1 MSKKIHDSLAELVGH
16 TPLVR
21 LHGYEE
27 KLGLKAH
34 ILAKVEYF
42 NPIGSIKDRIV
53 LRIIEEAEKAG
64 KIKPGKTTLV
74 EYTSGNTGIAV
85 SAIGAIKG
93 YKVRIYLQDGVS
105 HERLLVMKAFG
116 ADVTKISEVP
126 ELQDALAATNNDFV
140 AATNIL
146 KQHIRDRQAAGDDI
160 YFVDQMINPLNPVA
174 HHDSTGKE
182 IWEDTEGD
190 VAAVVASVGTAG
202 TIRGIADYIHE
213 QNGGKTKIFAVEP
226 AETDTKLT
234 GIHNFTDVP
243 AERIP
248 PSLKEDGGVTKKVF
262 DEVFVADTDGAFDAA
277 RTVAKTDGVLVGN
290 SSGAALW
297 GATIIAKREEFA
309 GKNIVVVFPDTGL
322 RYLSTTL
329 FGE

>member
-1 MSKKIHDSLAELVGH
+1 MAKKIHDSLTELVGH

-21 LHGYEE
+21 LQGFEK

-64 KIKPGKTTLV
+64 KIKPGKTTLI

-85 SAIGAIKG
+85 SAIGAMKG
-93 YKVRIYLQDGVS
+93 YQVRIYLQEGVS
-105 HERLLVMKAFG
+105 QERLQVMKAFG
-116 ADVTKISEVP
+116 ADVTKIGDVP
-126 ELQDALAATNNDFV
+126 ELQDALKATNNDFV
-140 AATNIL
+140 AATNLL

-174 HHDSTGKE
+174 HHDTTGKE

-190 VAAVVASVGTAG
+190 LAAVVASVGTAG

-213 QNGGKTKIFAVEP
+213 QTKSVKIFAVEP
-226 AETDTKLT
+226 GETDTKLT
-234 GIHNFTDVP
+234 GIHNFTEVP
-243 AERIP
+243 VERVP
-248 PSLKEDGGVTKKVF
+248 PSLKENNEITKKVF
-262 DEVFVADTDGAFDAA
+262 DEVFVADSDGAFEAA

-297 GATIIAKREEFA
+297 GAVKIAQREEFA
-309 GKNIVVVFPDTGL
+309 GKNIVVIFPDTGL
-322 RYLSTTL
+322 RYLSTKL
-329 FGE
+329 FEV

>member
-1 MSKKIHDSLAELVGH
+1 MAKKIHNSLTELVGH

-21 LHGYEE
+21 LSGYEK

-34 ILAKVEYF
+34 LLAKVEYF

-64 KIKPGKTTLV
+64 KIIPGKTTLI

-85 SAIGAIKG
+85 SAIGAMKG
-93 YKVRIYLQDGVS
+93 YKVQIYLQEGVS
-105 HERLLVMKAFG
+105 KERLQVMKAFG
-116 ADVTKISEVP
+116 ANVTKIGDVP
-126 ELQDALAATNNDFV
+126 ELQDALKATNNDFV

-146 KQHIRDRQAAGDDI
+146 KQHIRDRQAAGDSI
-160 YFVDQMINPLNPVA
+160 YFVDQMLNPLNPTA
-174 HHDSTGKE
+174 HHDTTGKE

-190 VAAVVASVGTAG
+190 LAAVVASVGTAG

-213 QNGGKTKIFAVEP
+213 QSSNVKIFAVEP
-226 AETDTKLT
+226 AADDTKLT

-248 PSLKEDGGVTKKVF
+248 PSLRENNVLSKKVF
-262 DEVFVADTDGAFDAA
+262 DEVFVADPNGAFEAA

-297 GATIIAKREEFA
+297 GATKIAQKEEFS

-329 FGE
+329 FED

>member
-1 MSKKIHDSLAELVGH
+1 MSKKIHDSLTELVGH

-21 LHGYEE
+21 LHGYEK

-34 ILAKVEYF
+34 LLAKVEYF

-53 LRIIEEAEKAG
+53 LRIIEEAEQTG
-64 KIKPGKTTLV
+64 KIIPGKTTLI

-85 SAIGAIKG
+85 SAIGSMKG
-93 YKVRIYLQDGVS
+93 YKVQIYLQEGVS
-105 HERLLVMKAFG
+105 HERLQIMRAFG
-116 ADVTKISEVP
+116 ANVTKIGDVP
-126 ELQDALAATNNDFV
+126 ELQDALKASNNDFV

-160 YFVDQMINPLNPVA
+160 YFVDQMINPLNSKA
-174 HHDSTGKE
+174 HHDTTGKE

-213 QNGGKTKIFAVEP
+213 QKASTKIFAVEP

-243 AERIP
+243 KERIP
-248 PSLKEDGGVTKKVF
+248 LNLRENDELSKNIF
-262 DEVFVADTDGAFDAA
+262 DEVFVADSDGAFEAA

-297 GATIIAKREEFA
+297 GAVKVAQREEYA
-309 GKNIVVVFPDTGL
+309 GKNIVVIFPDTGL

-329 FGE
+329 FEG

>member
-1 MSKKIHDSLAELVGH
+1 MAKKIHDSLTELVGH
-16 TPLVR
+16 TPLVH
-21 LHGYEE
+21 LQGFEK

-64 KIKPGKTTLV
+64 KIKPGKTTLI

-85 SAIGAIKG
+85 SAIGAMKG
-93 YKVRIYLQDGVS
+93 YQVRIYLQEGVS
-105 HERLLVMKAFG
+105 QERLQVMKAFG
-116 ADVTKISEVP
+116 ADVTKIGDVP
-126 ELQDALAATNNDFV
+126 ELQDALKATNNDFV
-140 AATNIL
+140 AATNLL

-174 HHDSTGKE
+174 HHDTTGKE

-190 VAAVVASVGTAG
+190 LAAVVASVGTAG

-213 QNGGKTKIFAVEP
+213 QTKSVKIFAVEP
-226 AETDTKLT
+226 GETDTKLT
-234 GIHNFTDVP
+234 GIHNFTEVP
-243 AERIP
+243 VERVP
-248 PSLKEDGGVTKKVF
+248 PSLKENNEITKKVF
-262 DEVFVADTDGAFDAA
+262 DEVFVADSDGAFEAA

-297 GATIIAKREEFA
+297 GAVKIAQREEFA
-309 GKNIVVVFPDTGL
+309 GKNIVVIFPDTGL
-322 RYLSTTL
+322 RYLSTKL
-329 FGE
+329 FEV

>member
-1 MSKKIHDSLAELVGH
+1 MAKKIHDSLTELVGH

-21 LHGYEE
+21 LHGYEK

-34 ILAKVEYF
+34 LLAKVEYF

-53 LRIIEEAEKAG
+53 LRIIEDAEKNG
-64 KIKPGKTTLV
+64 KIIPGKTTLI

-85 SAIGAIKG
+85 SAIGAMKG
-93 YKVRIYLQDGVS
+93 YKVRIFLQDGVS
-105 HERLLVMKAFG
+105 KERLQVMKAFG
-116 ADVTKISEVP
+116 ADVTKISDVP
-126 ELQDALAATNNDFV
+126 ELQDALKATNNDFV

-146 KQHIRDRQAAGDDI
+146 KQHIRDRQAAGDSI

-174 HHDSTGKE
+174 HHDTTGKE

-190 VAAVVASVGTAG
+190 LSAVVAAVGTAG

-213 QNGGKTKIFAVEP
+213 QKSDVKVFAVEP

-234 GIHNFTDVP
+234 GIHNFTEVP
-243 AERIP
+243 VERIP
-248 PSLKEDGGVTKKVF
+248 PSLKEDNQLTRNVF
-262 DEVFVADTDGAFDAA
+262 DEVFVADTDGAFEAA
-277 RTVAKTDGVLVGN
+277 RTVAKTDGILVGN

-297 GATIIAKREEFA
+297 GATKIAQKEEFA
-309 GKNIVVVFPDTGL
+309 GKNIVVIFPDTGL

-329 FGE
+329 FEQ

>member
-1 MSKKIHDSLAELVGH
+1 MAKKIHDSLTELVGH

-21 LHGYEE
+21 LQGLEK

-64 KIKPGKTTLV
+64 KIKPGKTTLI

-85 SAIGAIKG
+85 SAIGAMKG
-93 YKVRIYLQDGVS
+93 YQVRIYLQEGVS
-105 HERLLVMKAFG
+105 QERLQVMKAFG
-116 ADVTKISEVP
+116 ADVTKIGDVP
-126 ELQDALAATNNDFV
+126 ELQDALKATNNDFV

-174 HHDSTGKE
+174 HHDTTGKE

-190 VAAVVASVGTAG
+190 LAAVVASVGTAG

-213 QNGGKTKIFAVEP
+213 QTKSVKIFAVEP
-226 AETDTKLT
+226 GETDTKLT
-234 GIHNFTDVP
+234 GIHNFTEVP
-243 AERIP
+243 VERVP
-248 PSLKEDGGVTKKVF
+248 PSLKENNEITKKVF
-262 DEVFVADTDGAFDAA
+262 DEVFVADSDGAFEAA

-297 GATIIAKREEFA
+297 GAVKIAQRKEFA
-309 GKNIVVVFPDTGL
+309 GKNIVVIFPDTGL
-322 RYLSTTL
+322 RYLSTKL
-329 FGE
+329 FEV

>member
-1 MSKKIHDSLAELVGH
+1 MSKKIHDSLTELVGH

-21 LHGYEE
+21 LHGYEK

-34 ILAKVEYF
+34 LLAKVEYF

-53 LRIIEEAEKAG
+53 LRIIEDAEKAG
-64 KIKPGKTTLV
+64 KIIPGKTTLI

-85 SAIGAIKG
+85 SAIGAMKG
-93 YKVRIYLQDGVS
+93 YKVRIFLQEGVS
-105 HERLLVMKAFG
+105 KERLQVMKAFG
-116 ADVTKISEVP
+116 ADVTKIGDVP
-126 ELQDALAATNNDFV
+126 ELQDALKATNNDFV

-146 KQHIRDRQAAGDDI
+146 KQHIRDRQAAGDSI

-174 HHDSTGKE
+174 HHDTTGKE
-182 IWEDTEGD
+182 IWEDTDGD
-190 VAAVVASVGTAG
+190 LAAVVASVGTAG

-213 QNGGKTKIFAVEP
+213 HKTDAKIFAIEP

-234 GIHNFTDVP
+234 GIHNFTEVP
-243 AERIP
+243 VERVP
-248 PSLKEDGGVTKKVF
+248 PSLKEDNELTKKVF
-262 DEVFVADTDGAFDAA
+262 DEVFVADTDRAFEAA
-277 RTVAKTDGVLVGN
+277 RTVAKTDGILVGN

-297 GATIIAKREEFA
+297 GATKIAQREEFA

-329 FGE
+329 FEQ

>member
-1 MSKKIHDSLAELVGH
+1 MSKKIHESLTELVGH

-21 LHGYEE
+21 LHGYEK

-34 ILAKVEYF
+34 LLAKVEYF

-53 LRIIEEAEKAG
+53 LRIIEDAEKAG
-64 KIKPGKTTLV
+64 KITPGKTTLI

-85 SAIGAIKG
+85 SALGAMKG
-93 YKVRIYLQDGVS
+93 YKVQIYLQEGVS
-105 HERLLVMKAFG
+105 RERLQVMKAFG
-116 ADVTKISEVP
+116 ANVTKIGDVP
-126 ELQDALAATNNDFV
+126 ELQDALKATNNDFV

-160 YFVDQMINPLNPVA
+160 YFVDQMVNPLNPKA
-174 HHDSTGKE
+174 HHDTTGRE
-182 IWEDTEGD
+182 IWEDTDGD
-190 VAAVVASVGTAG
+190 LAAVVASVGTAG
-202 TIRGIADYIHE
+202 TLRGIADYIHE
-213 QNGGKTKIFAVEP
+213 QSKDVKIFAIEP
-226 AETDTKLT
+226 NATDTKLT

-243 AERIP
+243 VERVP
-248 PSLKEDGGVTKKVF
+248 LSLKENGQPKSGIY
-262 DEVFVADTDGAFDAA
+262 DEFFVADAQGSFEAA

-297 GATIIAKREEFA
+297 GATKIAQHEEFA

-322 RYLSTTL
+322 RYLSTDL
-329 FGE
+329 FEV